1 MDTCLAPA
9 RSIFLVGLM
18 GAGKTV
24 IGQALARELGWP
36 FVDSDHEIVE
46 RTGVSIPTIFEF
58 EGEPG
63 FRRREQ
69 RVIEEL
75 TQRPAIVLATGG
87 GAILAESNRR
97 CLRERGWVVYLRQ
110 PPEVLFQRT
119 GKCLQRRP
127 MLDTADPLGRLR
139 ELYAVRDPLYRQ
151 TAHLVLE
158 APTQGIR
165 GIALGLLERYRAAS
179 DQAVTGE
186 CREIAVR

>member
-1 MDTCLAPA
+1 METRLASS

-18 GAGKTV
+18 GAGKTA
-24 IGQALARELGWP
+24 IGQTLARELDRP
-36 FVDSDHEIVE
+36 FIDSDQEIVQ

-63 FRRREQ
+63 FRRRETQ
-69 RVIEEL
+69 VIEEL

-87 GAILAESNRR
+87 GAILNETNRR
-97 CLRERGWVVYLRQ
+97 ALRERGWVIYLCQ

-139 ELYAVRDPLYRQ
+139 ELYAERDPLYRQ

-165 GIALGLLERYRAAS
+165 GIALGVLERYRAVLERSA
-179 DQAVTGE
+179 AE
-186 CREIAVR
+186 CREIELR